1 MAEKIQI
8 TKGKTVSDLMEED
21 KKNNQ
26 SLVYPIEH
34 EDRYSASIT
43 FQPYEITPPT
53 VSESVSET
61 VAGGLS
67 DGLEKAQTQG
77 VGSLFE
83 GFNPLQ
89 GFLNGVS
96 AIGDFSVDVWDG
108 KVTAESVAQGA
119 DNLYKSVLE
128 SDEVPTVLT
137 KRDVKIKGG
146 SVKLFLPTALTFND
160 GLNYDTPNLGMTGAL
175 TFGAVGSGEGALRAG
190 VDAFSKG
197 ITSLVDTVTGNTTG
211 ADATTLGAIRLANK
225 ASPEIAEGISIAG
238 AVTMNPNTRAAFKGV
253 AIREFSF
260 TFKFIPKSKEESKVV
275 EDIIKR
281 FRIAAY
287 PESITAGGIDY
298 GFKFPD
304 LFDIIVKYKTPDGRD
319 VTVGQKFQKCFL
331 KGISTTYN
339 PSTMTFHKDG
349 TPAEIDLTLNFVEE
363 KTLDRAAILEQ
374 YSEGSL

>member
-1 MAEKIQI
+1 MSEKVQV
-8 TKGKTVSDLMEED
+8 TKGRTVSDLLEEN
-21 KKNNQ
+21 KQ
-26 SLVYPIEH
+26 ILVYPIEH

-43 FQPYEITPPT
+43 FQPYEITPAS

-61 VAGGLS
+61 VSGSLS
-67 DGLEKAQTQG
+67 DGLEKAKTSG
-77 VGSLFE
+77 VGSLFDGLDLFQE
-83 GFNPLQ
+83 FMDGIDY
-89 GFLNGVS
+89 
-96 AIGDFSVDVWDG
+96 IGDVVSDIWDG
-108 KVTAESVAQGA
+108 KVTAESFSEGTS
-119 DNLYKSVLE
+119 NIYKSVLE
-128 SDEVPTVLT
+128 SDEVPPVFT

-160 GLNYDTPNLGMTGAL
+160 GLNYDTPNLGATGAMA
-175 TFGAVGSGEGALRAG
+175 FGAVSAGDDALKSGVE
-190 VDAFSKG
+190 AFGKG
-197 ITSLVDTVTGNTTG
+197 ITSLLDTISGNASG
-211 ADATTLGAIRLANK
+211 ADLTSLGAIRLANK

-253 AIREFSF
+253 SIREFSF

-275 EDIIKR
+275 GDIIKR

-287 PESITAGGIDY
+287 PESINAGGIDY

-304 LFDIIVKYKTPDGRD
+304 LFDIAIKYKTADGKD

-349 TPAEIDLTLNFVEE
+349 APAEIDLTLNFVEE
-363 KTLDRAAILEQ
+363 KTLDRAAIIKE
-374 YSEGSL
+374 YEEGGL